1 MKSTLLIWFVCNVF
15 CTAVFA
21 QNNVLGER
29 SYWKNNPSLD
39 DVKQKIAEGHDAS
52 ALNPYAFDPVTW
64 AILENSPN
72 ETIEFLLK
80 QKGNGVNKLTH
91 DGRTY
96 LFWAAYKDNL
106 QLMQYLLKNGAKT
119 TIVDTH
125 GNSVIN
131 FAAATG
137 QLNTKIYDLCIAHG
151 MTITNQKNTRSG
163 ANPLLLIAPYTMDFK
178 IINYFESKG
187 LSIHSED
194 KDGNGIF
201 NYAAKTGNIEML
213 NKLIAKGVA
222 YKALNNVAGNAMI
235 FASRGTRGVINTLAF
250 YQYLEGLGIAP
261 NVTTTSGLTPLH
273 ALAYRCEDQAIF
285 EYFFRK
291 GVAVNQANDD
301 GNTLLSIAM
310 AYNTPEMVAF
320 LIDKGANL
328 SVVDKKGNSLIGK
341 LFYAYSDKNS
351 NVFEK
356 KLALLES
363 MNIDVKKT
371 QEKGNTL
378 FHIAIEKNSD
388 YLVQKA
394 KKLGIDLNKR
404 NNEGLTALHLAAMKT
419 KNIALLEGLLKM
431 GANKYVKTNFDESVF
446 DLASEN
452 EQLTGK
458 NINFLK

>member
-1 MKSTLLIWFVCNVF
+1 
-15 CTAVFA
+15 
-21 QNNVLGER
+21 
-29 SYWKNNPSLD
+29 
-39 DVKQKIAEGHDAS
+39 
-52 ALNPYAFDPVTW
+52 
-64 AILENSPN
+64 
-72 ETIEFLLK
+72 
-80 QKGNGVNKLTH
+80 
-91 DGRTY
+91 
-96 LFWAAYKDNL
+96 
-106 QLMQYLLKNGAKT
+106 
-119 TIVDTH
+119 
-125 GNSVIN
+125 
-131 FAAATG
+131 
-137 QLNTKIYDLCIAHG
+137 
-151 MTITNQKNTRSG
+151 
-163 ANPLLLIAPYTMDFK
+163 
-178 IINYFESKG
+178 
-187 LSIHSED
+187 
-194 KDGNGIF
+194 
-201 NYAAKTGNIEML
+201 
-213 NKLIAKGVA
+213 
-222 YKALNNVAGNAMI
+222 
-235 FASRGTRGVINTLAF
+235 
-250 YQYLEGLGIAP
+250 
-261 NVTTTSGLTPLH
+261 
-273 ALAYRCEDQAIF
+273 
-285 EYFFRK
+285 
-291 GVAVNQANDD
+291 
-301 GNTLLSIAM
+301 M

-431 GANKYVKTNFDESVF
+431 GADKYVKTNFDESVF